1 MAERC
6 GRVALHAHYEAKQK
20 RILDRAEATRRQRLG
35 FGAADRGGK
44 ASRAAASAAAEA
56 EAAAAAAEAAAAAAA
71 EKEVEVA
78 RRRRGEEARE
88 LQRRLL
94 GEEARQRLAERG
106 RCEAPRGRASRRRVG
121 GPDPPSYPSPR
132 PSLTPS
138 SRTPRPGP
146 RRHPP
151 SYPLP

>member
-20 RILDRAEATRRQRLG
+20 RILDHAEATRRQRLG
-35 FGAADRGGK
+35 FGAADRGDK
-44 ASRAAASAAAEA
+44 ASRAAASAAAE
-56 EAAAAAAEAAAAAAA
+56 AEAAAAAAA

-138 SRTPRPGP
+138 SRQPRPGP

>member
-20 RILDRAEATRRQRLG
+20 RIADRAEAARRQRLG
-35 FGAADRGGK
+35 FGAADRGDK
-44 ASRAAASAAAEA
+44 ASRAAVSAAAEA
-56 EAAAAAAEAAAAAAA
+56 EAAAGAAA
-71 EKEVEVA
+71 EKEVEEA

-106 RCEAPRGRASRRRVG
+106 RCEAPRGLASSRRVG
-121 GPDPPSYPSPR
+121 GPDPPSYPP
-132 PSLTPS
+132 
-138 SRTPRPGP
+138 
-146 RRHPP
+146 
-151 SYPLP
+151 